1 VKTTNHS
8 AKTFAA
14 ALVSAGFESRVFDS
28 TNAWGEGSTGT
39 AFHKPGVR
47 VLVAHAKCR
56 CGAANTKFVTVTL
69 DEKGKHSGARGRVA
83 DAEQSGRTFAR
94 ILNGLSLDGFVG
106 PEHAPRLA

>member
-1 VKTTNHS
+1 MTLKNFTS
-8 AKTFAA
+8 
-14 ALVSAGFESRVFDS
+14 ALVSAGFEPRVFDS

-39 AFHKPGVR
+39 AYHKPGVR

-69 DEKGKHSGARGRVA
+69 DEKGRHSGACGRVA
-83 DAEQSGRTFAR
+83 DAEQGKRAFVR

-106 PEHAPRLA
+106 PEHAEKKRR